1 MAKDILHGIAVSP
14 GIAIGKA
21 HFMSRQGF
29 VPAMRQ
35 YVAQERVDAEVRR
48 LHAAFQTVAAELE
61 HARNIVPGNFAEH
74 TAVLTSH
81 LMICRDPKLIQGTT
95 ARIREQKIRA
105 EWALDQSLAE
115 ISKTFEAIDDEY
127 IRERIQDVHMVAD
140 RVMARLIGETVREP
154 NPEEKII
161 LLAHDISP
169 ADAIELSLSRII
181 SFVTQEGGKASHTG
195 ILARG
200 QHIPALVGVIGLE
213 GRVPDGAQLIV
224 DAIKGFLLVEPDES
238 ELKMYRDLAV
248 RFEQYH
254 QEIRRQCMLPASTTD
269 GLLMSVLA
277 NIEGEPGAS
286 VIQSNGGEGV
296 GLYRTEYGFMNRSS
310 LPSEEELYQEYKRAV
325 TDLAPQEVTFR
336 TLDVGAEKLME
347 QQKEQHEANP
357 ALGLRGIRY
366 CLQHQA
372 LFKRQMRAILRA
384 GTHGNV
390 AIMFP
395 MISSVEE
402 LDHALDLLSDAR
414 RELDDVGIPYAR
426 ELPVGVMI
434 EVPSAVI
441 LSKVLADKVDFFSI
455 GTNDLVQYLLGID
468 RTNPHVANLYQP
480 LHPAVLRS
488 LKHTVDA
495 AHQAGI
501 DVCVCGEMANDP
513 YCIPVLLGL
522 PVDSISVP
530 AEAIP
535 GVKDIIRHFAFDDCL
550 ELVRQL
556 LRTPHTNL
564 INRMV
569 CEFVYARIPE
579 KLAFHLPFNGIGD

>member
-1 MAKDILHGIAVSP
+1 MA
-14 GIAIGKA
+14 
-21 HFMSRQGF
+21 
-29 VPAMRQ
+29 
-35 YVAQERVDAEVRR
+35 
-48 LHAAFQTVAAELE
+48 
-61 HARNIVPGNFAEH
+61 
-74 TAVLTSH
+74 
-81 LMICRDPKLIQGTT
+81 
-95 ARIREQKIRA
+95 
-105 EWALDQSLAE
+105 
-115 ISKTFEAIDDEY
+115 
-127 IRERIQDVHMVAD
+127 
-140 RVMARLIGETVREP
+140 
-154 NPEEKII
+154 
-161 LLAHDISP
+161 
-169 ADAIELSLSRII
+169 
-181 SFVTQEGGKASHTG
+181 
-195 ILARG
+195 
-200 QHIPALVGVIGLE
+200 
-213 GRVPDGAQLIV
+213 
-224 DAIKGFLLVEPDES
+224 
-238 ELKMYRDLAV
+238 
-248 RFEQYH
+248 
-254 QEIRRQCMLPASTTD
+254 
-269 GLLMSVLA
+269 
-277 NIEGEPGAS
+277 
-286 VIQSNGGEGV
+286 
-296 GLYRTEYGFMNRSS
+296 
-310 LPSEEELYQEYKRAV
+310 
-325 TDLAPQEVTFR
+325 DLAPHEVTFR

-372 LFKRQMRAILRA
+372 VFKRQMRAILRA
-384 GTHGNV
+384 GAHGKA

-414 RELDDVGIPYAR
+414 RELGDAGIPYA
-426 ELPVGVMI
+426 EDLPVGVMV

-441 LSKVLADKVDFFSI
+441 LSKALADKVDFFSI

-501 DVCVCGEMANDP
+501 EVCVCGEMANDP
-513 YCIPVLLGL
+513 YCLPVLLGL

-535 GVKDIIRHFAFDDCL
+535 GVKDVIRHFAFDDCL

-556 LRTPHTNL
+556 LRASRASV

-579 KLAFHLPFNGIGD
+579 KLAFHLPFSGIGD

>member
-35 YVAQERVDAEVRR
+35 YIPQDQVDSEVRR
-48 LHAAFQTVAAELE
+48 LLGAFQTVATELE
-61 HARNIVPGNFAEH
+61 HARSLVPGQFAEH

-81 LMICRDPKLIQGTT
+81 LMICRDPKLIQGTL
-95 ARIREQKIRA
+95 ARIRDLKIRA
-105 EWALDQSLAE
+105 EWALDQSLSE
-115 ISKTFEAIDDEY
+115 ISKTFESIDDEY
-127 IRERIQDVHMVAD
+127 IRERIQDVHMVVD
-140 RVMARLIGETVREP
+140 RVMARLIGEIAREP
-154 NPEEKII
+154 EPGEKIV

-169 ADAIELSLSRII
+169 ADAIEFSLSRII

-213 GRVPDGAQLIV
+213 GRVPGGSRIIV
-224 DAIKGFLLVEPDES
+224 DAIKGFLLVDPNEE
-238 ELKMYRDLAV
+238 ELKTYTDLAV

-254 QEIRRQCMLPASTTD
+254 QEIRRQCMLPATTTD

-277 NIEGEPGAS
+277 NIEGDTGVS
-286 VIQSNGGEGV
+286 VLENGGEGV
-296 GLYRTEYGFMNRSS
+296 GLYRTEYGFMNRST
-310 LPSEEELYQEYKRAV
+310 LPGEEDLYQEYKRAV
-325 TDLAPQEVTFR
+325 VALAQHEVTFR

-347 QQKEQHEANP
+347 QQKEQREANP

-384 GTHGNV
+384 GAHGKV
-390 AIMFP
+390 ALMFP
-395 MISSVEE
+395 MISCIEE
-402 LDHALDLLSDAR
+402 LDHALDLLSEAR
-414 RELDDVGIPYAR
+414 RELDDAGIVYAKEVPVGI
-426 ELPVGVMI
+426 MI

-468 RTNPHVANLYQP
+468 RTNSHVANLYQP

-501 DVCVCGEMANDP
+501 EVCVCGEMANDP

-530 AEAIP
+530 AEAISS
-535 GVKDIIRHFAFDDCL
+535 VKDVIRHFAFDDCL
-550 ELVRQL
+550 KLVRQL
-556 LRTPHTNL
+556 LRASCTSL

-579 KLAFHLPFNGIGD
+579 KLAFHLPFGGVGD